1 MRSLL
6 ETLRCLFKME
16 DSKISTSVAKLDL
29 KNSKVLLNIQ
39 DLPNELLVQI
49 FSKLAQ
55 DDILKKVPLVCKRFL
70 EVSRLP
76 KVLPMIKI
84 LCQGVFEEDLPMIQ
98 NCLAVYSKSQ
108 LHLDGLD
115 ITLSLGHFEVLES
128 VAPSIQKLKI
138 MVNFDLDFPEPPL
151 FENLK
156 ELVLQDYSYEED
168 DFDFHGIGFWKQFPN
183 LTSLKISLTSHYTNN
198 TDVS

>member
-29 KNSKVLLNIQ
+29 KESRVLVNIQ

-70 EVSRLP
+70 EV
-76 KVLPMIKI
+76 
-84 LCQGVFEEDLPMIQ
+84 
-98 NCLAVYSKSQ
+98 
-108 LHLDGLD
+108 
-115 ITLSLGHFEVLES
+115 
-128 VAPSIQKLKI
+128 
-138 MVNFDLDFPEPPL
+138 
-151 FENLK
+151 
-156 ELVLQDYSYEED
+156 
-168 DFDFHGIGFWKQFPN
+168 
-183 LTSLKISLTSHYTNN
+183 
-198 TDVS
+198 